1 MGHFAALRNEPT
13 GKVQQRWANEIPNN
27 GIIRFLHIFNDE
39 WLLITG
45 TKALAEV
52 LTTNNYDFVKPSIF
66 AGGLGKLLGVGVF
79 LAEGNE
85 HKLQRKNLMPAF
97 SYRHIKDLYPI
108 FWAKSSELV
117 EAMSDA
123 WKSQG
128 GESNTLL
135 SESPVQEM
143 TSWSSRSTLDIIGT
157 AGMGQDFGAIKDP
170 TTELNATYHK
180 VFQSSGQTKLLRLLG
195 FILPGWIVDKI
206 PMRRN
211 YDIPAATRTIRRI
224 CRQLIEQKKEKL
236 ASSKEA
242 SAGGVDII
250 SIALSSGAFTDDNLV
265 DQMMTFLVA
274 GHETTSAALTWA
286 IYSLCKHPHHQTR
299 LRHEIRAH
307 LPSISDPQ
315 APLIMAEQFDRLH
328 FLHAVCNE
336 VLRLHPPITLTLR
349 QAAQNTTIAGHRV
362 PKGTTIM
369 ISPAATNTTKT
380 LWGPDAEHFRPER
393 WLNADNT
400 VNNSGGASSNYA
412 FLTFLHGPRSCIGQ
426 AFARAEFAVLVAGL
440 VGRFEFELAEPDR
453 VVTGAGMIAR
463 PRFGMKV
470 RMREVE
476 GWR

>member
-1 MGHFAALRNEPT
+1 MRNEAT
-13 GKVQQRWANEIPNN
+13 GKVQQRWANEVPNN
-27 GIIRFLHIFNDE
+27 GIIRFLHIFNEE

-52 LTTNNYDFVKPSIF
+52 LTTNNYDFVKPAIF

-85 HKLQRKNLMPAF
+85 HRLQRKNLMPAF

-123 WKSQG
+123 LKAEG
-128 GESNTLL
+128 GESNTSL
-135 SESPVQEM
+135 SKSPIQEM

-170 TTELNATYHK
+170 TTEMNATYRK
-180 VFQSSGQTKLLRLLG
+180 VFQSSGQVKLLRLLT
-195 FILPGWIVDKI
+195 FILPGWIVDRI
-206 PMRRN
+206 PVRRN

-224 CRQLIEQKKEKL
+224 CRQLIEQKKETL
-236 ASSKEA
+236 ASKEP
-242 SAGGVDII
+242 SGVDII
-250 SIALSSGAFTDDNLV
+250 SIALSSGGFTDDNLV

-274 GHETTSAALTWA
+274 GHETTSTAMTWA
-286 IYSLCKHPHHQTR
+286 IYSLCKHPQYQTR
-299 LRHEIRAH
+299 LREEIRTH
-307 LPSISDPQ
+307 FPSISDPNT
-315 APLIMAEQFDRLH
+315 PITAEQFDRLH

-349 QAAQNTTIAGHRV
+349 QAAKPTTIAGHRV

-369 ISPAATNTTKT
+369 ISPAATNTTT
-380 LWGPDAEHFRPER
+380 SLWGPDAEEFRPER

-412 FLTFLHGPRSCIGQ
+412 FLPFLHGPRSCIGQ
-426 AFARAEFAVLVAGL
+426 AFAKAEFAVLVAGL

-453 VVTGAGMIAR
+453 VMRGAGMIAR